1 MKCLGYLADEFGW
14 ESVFYVFGI
23 LSLIWFLAWAFLI
36 SDSPDTHP
44 TISREER
51 DYIKRSIG
59 KLSSIKPS
67 LVSYFYD
74 ETLFLRVKRN
84 GLLIIGFSQ
93 RQRNLV
99 FYLF

>member
-1 MKCLGYLADEFGW
+1 
-14 ESVFYVFGI
+14 VFGV

-67 LVSYFYD
+67 LLSDFFD
-74 ETLFLRVKRN
+74 LTLFLSKVKWPFNYWIFSKAKKFSFYFRFN
-84 GLLIIGFSQ
+84 LKIYANFLRDFSLLS
-93 RQRNLV
+93 
-99 FYLF
+99 